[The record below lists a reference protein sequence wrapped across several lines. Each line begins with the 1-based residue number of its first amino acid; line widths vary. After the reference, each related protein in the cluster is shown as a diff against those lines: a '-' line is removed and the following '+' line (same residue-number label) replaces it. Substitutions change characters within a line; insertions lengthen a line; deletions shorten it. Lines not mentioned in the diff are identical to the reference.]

1 MKIFYC
7 DGSTRGKNQ
16 KGVLNTG
23 GWGVVCFE
31 GDKLYSFDYDISEN
45 TTNNREELKALI
57 YCLSTILE
65 LYQGEDFIIYS
76 DSAYVVN
83 TMTKWIH
90 IWASNGWKNS
100 KKTTIENLDLIQ
112 ELYKLLKQFFKAPDI
127 RKCEGHAGELGNELA
142 DALAT
147 ANFHRFLK
155 ILDKNNLKLGT
166 NDYSW
171 LSMKIEELDEIK

>member
-16 KGVLNTG
+16 KGADNIG

-31 GDKLYSFDYDISEN
+31 GEELYSFDYAVNEN
-45 TTNNREELKALI
+45 TTNNREEIKALI

-65 LYQGEDFIIYS
+65 LYQGEDFVIYS

-83 TMTKWIH
+83 MANSWIQ
-90 IWASNGWKNS
+90 IWAANGWRNS
-100 KKTTIENLDLIQ
+100 KKQVVENLDLIQ
-112 ELYKLLKQFFKAPDI
+112 ELYKLLNQFFKAPDI
-127 RKCEGHAGELGNELA
+127 RKCEGHAGEIGNELA

-147 ANFHRFLK
+147 T
-155 ILDKNNLKLGT
+155 NLKKFLRLADEYNLELGSS
-166 NDYSW
+166 DYEW
-171 LSMKIEELDEIK
+171 LQKKIEELD